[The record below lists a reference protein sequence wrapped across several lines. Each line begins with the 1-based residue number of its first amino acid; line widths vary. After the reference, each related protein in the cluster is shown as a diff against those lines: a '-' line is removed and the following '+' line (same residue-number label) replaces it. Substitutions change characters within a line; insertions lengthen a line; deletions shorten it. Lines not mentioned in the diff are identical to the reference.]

1 MSDDYKVDYDE
12 LQKIYR
18 LETKSPKLSR
28 LDSSFYKALKKFL
41 TEERNK
47 YISSFED
54 SFSTNTLKRFE
65 NLKRITEK
73 IREIRIKKIMNMCL
87 MYSRTN
93 DFADEGLVDFEI
105 DFAKGIL
112 KLIDKQNEQTN
123 TIFGLSKKSQ
133 NVDTT
138 TQIKVKFL
146 QDIPAFI
153 GGDMKEYGPFD
164 TGQVVEIPEDIFKI
178 LETKEIIEKVD

>member
-1 MSDDYKVDYDE
+1 LSDNYKVDYDE

-18 LETKSPKLSR
+18 LETKSPRLSK
-28 LDSSFYKALKKFL
+28 LDSSFYKGLKKFL
-41 TEERNK
+41 TDERHK
-47 YISSFED
+47 YISSIED

-73 IREIRIKKIMNMCL
+73 IREIRIKKIMNSCL

-123 TIFGLSKKSQ
+123 TIFGVSKKPQ
-133 NVDTT
+133 NTDTT
-138 TQIKVKFL
+138 TQVKVKFL

-153 GGDMKEYGPFD
+153 GGDMKEYGPFEIN
-164 TGQVVEIPEDIFKI
+164 QLVEIPEDIFKI

>member
-1 MSDDYKVDYDE
+1 MSDDYKIDYDE

-28 LDSSFYKALKKFL
+28 LDSNFYKSLKKFL
-41 TEERNK
+41 TEERSK
-47 YISSFED
+47 YISSIED

-65 NLKRITEK
+65 NLKRVTEK

-93 DFADEGLVDFEI
+93 DFADEGLVDFEV

-123 TIFGLSKKSQ
+123 IIFGITKKSQ
-133 NVDTT
+133 AQESQDT
-138 TQIKVKFL
+138 IKVKFL

-164 TGQVVEIPEDIFKI
+164 AGTVVEIPEDIYKI
-178 LETKEIIEKVD
+178 LESKQIIEKVN